1 MFDFM
6 VFGYYASAIARAY
19 FPSHDGFASLMLSL
33 VTFGAGFLMRPLG
46 AVLLGAG
53 CSLAYSLATA
63 VFGGFTPAF
72 DTWLI
77 HATGNRAMPGVWV
90 SCSAGLALAAVALG
104 TRCVDGRSQPSYEE
118 A

>member
-1 MFDFM
+1 VTTMPQDRSGKLRAVVQVASGNFLEMFDFM
-6 VFGYYASAIARAY
+6 VFGDYASAIARAY

-33 VTFGAGFLMRPLG
+33 MTFGA
-46 AVLLGAG
+46 
-53 CSLAYSLATA
+53 
-63 VFGGFTPAF
+63 
-72 DTWLI
+72 
-77 HATGNRAMPGVWV
+77 AMPGVWV